1 MVAADRVIR
10 IALFGQRY
18 NGIGRM
24 FLPVDQC
31 VVPAGGDASAGIDAV
46 VDHGGDAL
54 FINEGSSG
62 VHLLLGIF
70 GSDAQ
75 GNRVVLPIQQVRA
88 RGVTPESQVLDLA
101 GVEEMI
107 AALPVDTSLGIKG
120 ITNAVRRGEVVFR
133 LMRIALGLGTV
144 N

>member
-1 MVAADRVIR
+1 
-10 IALFGQRY
+10 
-18 NGIGRM
+18 M

-46 VDHGGDAL
+46 VDHGGDAR
-54 FINEGSSG
+54 FIDPGSPG
-62 VHLLLGIF
+62 VHLLLGICR
-70 GSDAQ
+70 SNAQ
-75 GNRVVLPIQQVRA
+75 GNGGVRPVQQIRA
-88 RGVTPESQVLDLA
+88 RGVTPESHVLDLA

-120 ITNAVRRGEVVFR
+120 ITNALRRGEVVFR
-133 LMRIALGLGTV
+133 LMGIALGLGTV